1 MSKQGPRS
9 KLHSGFLLK
18 DDEHGSDEAFR
29 QEFLMHFPRADQR
42 SLKLLGKLLYF
53 KEDLLDEHFPLFKGS
68 HNLAYLHAAS
78 LDLLAVAKSLASAA
92 AFLEDELTHR
102 EQEAARLA
110 DRYAVKVARL
120 AADVLKATEE
130 VAALKKGGGRKVNEH
145 SSSALGR
152 GEE

>member
-42 SLKLLGKLLYF
+42 SLKLLYF
-53 KEDLLDEHFPLFKGS
+53 KEDLLDEHFSLFKGS
-68 HNLAYLHAAS
+68 HNLAHLHAAS

-92 AFLEDELTHR
+92 AFLEDELTVR

-152 GEE
+152 GEG